1 MAKRKPLQKSD
12 PVGTLESQLNQ
23 DFNKLIVD
31 IHGKL
36 STKKHSPVW
45 TGFFA
50 SSWKVQTMAVT
61 ATEKAEEHQPWAGI
75 KKERSLDFFEKR
87 KRGDRSKQKRPE
99 NPKIQIRYPI
109 TKTFNIKRPVFI
121 GNKAI
126 YAAYALEG
134 GKIQVFVQGTLGK
147 LINKHMKE
155 KKGKLFLASDRMG
168 AQRDKKGNLTGISTF
183 GQAQPS
189 SRYTEVDLK
198 KL

>member
-50 SSWKVQTMAVT
+50 SSWKVDTKAIP
-61 ATEKAEEHQPWAGI
+61 ATEEVEDNQPWASI
-75 KKERSLDFFEKR
+75 KRERSLDYFAR
-87 KRGDRSKQKRPE
+87 KKAGPPYSKQKRPS

-155 KKGKLFLASDRMG
+155 KKGKLFLAKDISGGFGTSKDG
-168 AQRDKKGNLTGISTF
+168 VQYGEFNLKDPST
-183 GQAQPS
+183 
-189 SRYTEVDLK
+189 YTR
-198 KL
+198 

>member
-23 DFNKLIVD
+23 DFNKVIKE
-31 IHGKL
+31 IHKGL

-50 SSWKVQTMAVT
+50 SSWKVQTMAVP
-61 ATEKAEEHQPWAGI
+61 ATEKAEDFQPWKTIKYERTLDYFTRKKAGPPY
-75 KKERSLDFFEKR
+75 
-87 KRGDRSKQKRPE
+87 SKQTPPS

-121 GNKAI
+121 GNRAV

-134 GKIQVFVQGTLGK
+134 GKIQNFIQGRMK
-147 LINKHMKE
+147 DIINKNMKE
-155 KKGKLFLASDRMG
+155 KKGKLFLAKDISSGFGTSKDGVQYGEFNLKDR
-168 AQRDKKGNLTGISTF
+168 ST
-183 GQAQPS
+183 
-189 SRYTEVDLK
+189 YTK
-198 KL
+198 